1 MDSLTAIAFEVLDYA
16 LLSAPGAP
24 LKKALLDAG
33 IGKDIY
39 GAYEDGIRQ
48 PYFDIIAKG
57 ANADKK
63 EEFVSIIR
71 DVLQKVAE
79 TGIDRKALDAGIN
92 SMEFRYREA
101 DFSSYPKGLIYGLDI
116 LGNWLYDDEHPFAQV
131 ELIPVFEKLKSLKN
145 TGYFEELI
153 RKYLL
158 DNPHGSVLTLMPSRG
173 LAARKAK
180 ALEEKLAAY
189 LEGCTEEER
198 QEMVKRT
205 SALEAYQEAEEDPE
219 AAKCI
224 PMLKREDIR
233 KSADKF
239 YNEELDVDGSLF
251 LYHEVSTNGI
261 AYLDLMFDLKN
272 LAPDKVPYL
281 GLLKSVLGYVD
292 TAHYTYGELSN
303 EINAET
309 GGIACGVEV
318 FDRADS
324 VDEYRAFFG
333 VKGKVMY
340 PKMDVLFRMIR
351 EILNTSDV
359 TDTRRL
365 HEIISRVKSRAQSSL
380 VSAGHSTAVLRAA
393 SYASPMAAFQDGMA
407 GIAYYQFI
415 EKLDREFDDRKEEI
429 IENLKSLMVEIL
441 RPENLCISYTGERE
455 SLDSVQKQIRELK
468 KTLHQEVTESSSSE
482 MICEKKNEGFMTSGQ
497 VQYVAQAGNFR
508 KKGYDYTGALN
519 ILKVALSYDYLWINI
534 RVKGGAYGC
543 MSGFKYSGE
552 SFFVSYRDP
561 HLKRTF
567 DVFAGIPDYVRG
579 FQADERE
586 MTKYI
591 IGTIS
596 GKDVPK
602 TPQMKG
608 SISKMA
614 WFCGLTEEMVQKER
628 DEILNAQAEDIQALA
643 PLIEAILSDEEICV
657 VGSEPEV
664 QKEKELFMNISPLI
678 NG

>member
-1 MDSLTAIAFEVLDYA
+1 
-16 LLSAPGAP
+16 
-24 LKKALLDAG
+24 
-33 IGKDIY
+33 
-39 GAYEDGIRQ
+39 
-48 PYFDIIAKG
+48 
-57 ANADKK
+57 
-63 EEFVSIIR
+63 
-71 DVLQKVAE
+71 
-79 TGIDRKALDAGIN
+79 
-92 SMEFRYREA
+92 MEFRYREA

-189 LEGCTEEER
+189 LGGCTEEER

-340 PKMDVLFRMIR
+340 PKMDVIFRMIR

-441 RPENLCISYTGERE
+441 RPKNLCISYTGERE

-482 MICEKKNEGFMTSGQ
+482 MICQKKNEGFMTSGQ

-608 SISKMA
+608 SISKAA